1 MARPAKVDNSNWAPE
16 DKQRAVAAYAATG
29 SFLKSAKLIGIPDA
43 TIRYWSKQPW
53 WEEELRRAD
62 QQDTNELKSTY
73 TRIAKRSAEALEDRL
88 ENGDEVVAKDGTIV
102 KKQIPG
108 KELAVIAA
116 IATDKRKIA
125 MEQPNTV
132 ALQSANDRLA
142 QLVENFIRFSSAK
155 QIEGTA
161 KKVEEDA
168 EQPKLSGLQ
177 NSFSEES

>member
-1 MARPAKVDNSNWAPE
+1 MSRPAKVDNSNWKQE

-43 TIRYWSKQPW
+43 TIRYWSKQDW

-62 QQDTNELKSTY
+62 QQDTNELKATY
-73 TRIAKRSAEALEDRL
+73 TRIAKRAAEALEDRL
-88 ENGDEVVAKDGTIV
+88 ENGDQVIGKDGEFL

-108 KELAVIAA
+108 KELAVISA

-125 MEQPNTV
+125 MEQPNSI
-132 ALQSANDRLA
+132 ALQSTNERLA
-142 QLVENFIRFSSAK
+142 QLVESFIKFSSAK

-161 KKVEEDA
+161 IEVKDDA
-168 EQPKLSGLQ
+168 I
-177 NSFSEES
+177 ES